1 MRDDFD
7 YDLFVI
13 GAGSGGVRTARMVA
27 ETGRKVA
34 IAEEF
39 RSGGA
44 CVIRGCVPKKLY
56 AYASRFRDDYY
67 VARSFGFD
75 APIINFNWNILRD
88 NKEKEITRLEHIYET
103 RLKEAG
109 VTLFKSRAVLEGSN
123 SIRLLA
129 EDKIIT
135 AKNIVI
141 AVGGVPRPLE
151 THGHSIGM
159 TSDEIFDMP
168 ALPDKIFI
176 YGGGYIGVE
185 FASIFHGLGVDVT
198 IGYRG
203 DKILGGFDDDIR
215 NSLIEEYLSSGI
227 KLIPFFT
234 TDKMTVQDGVLSFIH
249 DGKPQE
255 FKYILNASGRI
266 PNTKDLGL
274 EKAGVKTDKNGTIIV
289 DKYSKTTTDSIY
301 AVGDVTNR
309 LTLTPVAI
317 EEAMCLVQT
326 LCHNNPVAPDY
337 ENVPTAVFTTPE
349 IGSVGFCEDKAIA
362 AGYSI
367 DIYESRFRTMKYS
380 LSDKSTKNY
389 MKMIVDKETDVVLGV
404 HIFGNDSAEIIQCIG
419 IAIKARLTKKQFDAT
434 MAVHPS
440 IAEELVTMRKPSR
453 TIENKIKKFAP

>member
-1 MRDDFD
+1 MRDNFD

-13 GAGSGGVRTARMVA
+13 GAGSAGVRTARMVA
-27 ETGRKVA
+27 ETGKKVA

-56 AYASRFRDDYY
+56 AYASRFRDDFHI
-67 VARSFGFD
+67 ARSFGFE
-75 APIINFNWNILRD
+75 APVIDFNWNILRD

-103 RLKEAG
+103 RLKDAG
-109 VTLFKSRAVLEGSN
+109 VTLFKSRAVLEGKHE
-123 SIRLLA
+123 IRLLA
-129 EDKIIT
+129 EDKIVT

-141 AVGGVPRPLE
+141 AVGGVPRPL
-151 THGHSIGM
+151 HHNGHSIGM
-159 TSDEIFDMP
+159 TSDEIFDLP

-203 DKILGGFDDDIR
+203 DKILGGFDNDIR
-215 NSLIEEYLSSGI
+215 HCLIEEYLGKGI
-227 KLIPFFT
+227 TLIPFFT
-234 TDKMTVQDGVLSFIH
+234 KEKMTIQSGGVLSFTH
-249 DGKPQE
+249 DGKTQE
-255 FKYILNASGRI
+255 FKHILNASGRI
-266 PNTKDLGL
+266 PKTQDLGL
-274 EKAGVKTDKNGTIIV
+274 EKAGIETDKNGTIIV
-289 DKYSKTTTDSIY
+289 DKYSKTTADSVY

-326 LCHNNPVAPDY
+326 LCYDNPTAPDY
-337 ENVPTAVFTTPE
+337 ENVPTAIFTTPE
-349 IGSVGFCEDKAIA
+349 IGSVGLSEDKAIA
-362 AGYSI
+362 AGYAI

-380 LSDKSTKNY
+380 LSDKTTKNY
-389 MKMIVDKETDVVLGV
+389 MKMIVDKKTNIVLGV

-419 IAIKARLTKKQFDAT
+419 IAIKAKLTKEHFDAT

-440 IAEELVTMRKPSR
+440 IAEELVTMRTPSR
-453 TIENKIKKFAP
+453 TVEN